1 MRMTTVCFISS
12 FSVLKT
18 RKEKEKEKTK
28 RNLISVFLLVYV
40 ISVISVVY

>member
-1 MRMTTVCFISS
+1 MRMTTVYFISS

-18 RKEKEKEKTK
+18 REKKEKEKTK

-40 ISVISVVY
+40 ISVNNKV

>member
-1 MRMTTVCFISS
+1 MTTVCFISS